1 MKRLDI
7 VLAIAA
13 IIGVSSATWCWW
25 QLQQERAQVEGLQRE
40 VSELQS
46 RLARSGVPL
55 ASPSD
60 ATPAASAP
68 PAVPSA
74 VTNSKPVPAL
84 SEEEAKELAQRR
96 ELRDQLRAAADR
108 ERAMMRDPAYRQSQQ
123 DEMRRRYAPR
133 RAEAIRVGMT
143 PEQADR
149 VVDLE
154 IARITRFHDLGGSP
168 GQPPTEAMQADL
180 KRAAEA
186 EQAEL
191 RKLLGED
198 LFAKWNRYLA
208 SGQERAEVRLWRSQL
223 STTGEPLGDQ
233 EADAL
238 ADSLHTERE
247 RRSREYEEYVK
258 RAGIVD
264 RNVVSPQDRQHWLD
278 LEKQANQRTH
288 DTMAGML
295 SSAQL
300 RSLDEM
306 LAARLAP
313 VEAALRLQLEG
324 KMAKNP

>member
-1 MKRLDI
+1 MRKLNVVLGI
-7 VLAIAA
+7 VAISGAL
-13 IIGVSSATWCWW
+13 SALEVWR
-25 QLQQERAQVEGLQRE
+25 QLQAEREHAADLQRQ
-40 VSELQS
+40 VSELQE
-46 RLARSGVPL
+46 RLARSTV
-55 ASPSD
+55 ASPSTS
-60 ATPAASAP
+60 AAAPTASA
-68 PAVPSA
+68 AATVQSD
-74 VTNSKPVPAL
+74 VTDTRPVPEL

-96 ELRDQLRAAADR
+96 ELRDHMRAAAER

-154 IARITRFHDLGGSP
+154 IGRFTRFQELGGIP
-168 GQPPTEAMQADL
+168 GQPPNEAMQADL

-208 SGQERAEVRLWRSQL
+208 SGQERAEVGLWRSQL
-223 STTGEPLGDQ
+223 STTGEPLGDRQ
-233 EADAL
+233 ADAL
-238 ADSLHTERE
+238 AESLYTERE

-264 RNVVSPQDRQHWLD
+264 RNIVSPQDRQHWLD

-288 DTMAGML
+288 DTMAGLL

-324 KMAKNP
+324 KMARTP